1 MKYTL
6 LTIAASA
13 LLTITSCKQEN
24 TTTTPILEVATVNEN
39 LAKVETSWI
48 TERVTK
54 AKKRLN
60 NTEAGKIVWQS
71 MEAHGGLQRFFE
83 NGPLSFRFDYVPLD
97 GSTRRYTDETLD
109 TWNNKAVHWKPEDTT
124 QRFGWDG
131 EKAWKQVSDSTAF
144 PFDMRFWALTPYY
157 LAGSPF
163 ILDGEGV
170 NLEKLEDKT
179 WKNNNYD
186 VVKITF
192 SKGTGDAPDDY
203 YIIYVGK
210 EDHKVAV
217 VRYIVSYPKYFPN
230 GGAAPEKLMEVQG
243 TTIVNGIELPTG
255 FHTHWL
261 TEDEEA
267 GEHITTITI
276 DNIRFNPEIEKSYFD
291 IPEGAIIIE

>member
-1 MKYTL
+1 MKYTFL
-6 LTIAASA
+6 AIATSA
-13 LLTITSCKQEN
+13 LLITTSCKQEN
-24 TTTTPILEVATVNEN
+24 TAETTSPEAAPVNIN
-39 LAKVETSWI
+39 LAKAESSWI
-48 TERVTK
+48 TERV
-54 AKKRLN
+54 AASQARLN
-60 NTEAGKIVWQS
+60 STEAGKIVWQA

-83 NGPLSFRFDYVPLD
+83 NGPLSFRFDYVPVD
-97 GSTRRYTDETLD
+97 GSTRRYTEETLD
-109 TWNNKAVHWKPEDTT
+109 TWNNKAVHWQPEDTT

-131 EKAWKQVSDSTAF
+131 EKAWKQVKDSTVF
-144 PFDMRFWALTPYY
+144 PYDMRFWALTPYY

-179 WKNNNYD
+179 FKDNNYD

-192 SKGTGDAPDDY
+192 SEGTGDAPDDY

-243 TTIVNGIELPTG
+243 TTVVDGIELPSG

-261 TEDEEA
+261 TKDEEA
-267 GEHITTITI
+267 GEHITTIKI
-276 DNIRFNPEIEKSYFD
+276 DNIRFNSEIEKSYFD
-291 IPEGAIIIE
+291 IPKGAEIIE